1 MKSKVILDTSP
12 LVAFIDQG
20 DNFHGWAI
28 ETWKSLAI
36 PLFTCE
42 AVIAESCF
50 LLRRTY
56 GGQDAVMSMLEA
68 GVIKIP
74 FHLDDEIGTIREL
87 MRRYQNV
94 PMALAD
100 ACLVRMSELIEG
112 SEVLTLDSDF
122 RIYRKN
128 KNEVI
133 DLIMSD
139 KL

>member
-1 MKSKVILDTSP
+1 MIGREKRR
-12 LVAFIDQG
+12 
-20 DNFHGWAI
+20 NC
-28 ETWKSLAI
+28 LAI

-50 LLRRTY
+50 LLRRTKS
-56 GGQDAVMSMLEA
+56 GQDAVMSMLEA

-87 MRRYQNV
+87 MRKYQNV
-94 PMALAD
+94 PMAFAD

-112 SEVLTLDSDF
+112 SEVLTNDSDF

-128 KNEVI
+128 KNDLI
-133 DLIMSD
+133 DLITSD

>member
-1 MKSKVILDTSP
+1 MIGREKRR
-12 LVAFIDQG
+12 
-20 DNFHGWAI
+20 NC
-28 ETWKSLAI
+28 LAI

-50 LLRRTY
+50 L
-56 GGQDAVMSMLEA
+56 QDAVMSMLEA

-87 MRRYQNV
+87 MRKYQNV
-94 PMALAD
+94 PMAFAD

-112 SEVLTLDSDF
+112 SEVLTNDSDF

-128 KNEVI
+128 KNDLI
-133 DLIMSD
+133 DLITSD